1 MQDNTK
7 QIEYWNGEAGQK
19 WAQNDTH
26 FERSIGTLNA
36 PLLERARAAGARR
49 ALDIGCGCGNQ
60 TLALPLQNFR
70 HMGSYFS
77 HFAGDPIQ
85 TLFDQLEVLMEL
97 SREGA
102 QAAGIIGLQRQL
114 APGNIILGVQAGSA
128 R

>member
-1 MQDNTK
+1 MQADFARSVIGDGSQHKGIAIIGVVQRGQQQVNGFRVQMIAVAGFCVQAFQHIGGGSDGNT
-7 QIEYWNGEAGQK
+7 A
-19 WAQNDTH
+19 
-26 FERSIGTLNA
+26 
-36 PLLERARAAGARR
+36 
-49 ALDIGCGCGNQ
+49 ALDTEMVATAMN
-60 TLALPLQNFR
+60 
-70 HMGSYFS
+70 
-77 HFAGDPIQ
+77 GDIQ

>member
-1 MQDNTK
+1 M
-7 QIEYWNGEAGQK
+7 NG
-19 WAQNDTH
+19 D
-26 FERSIGTLNA
+26 
-36 PLLERARAAGARR
+36 
-49 ALDIGCGCGNQ
+49 
-60 TLALPLQNFR
+60 
-70 HMGSYFS
+70 
-77 HFAGDPIQ
+77 IQ